1 MTRKCSR
8 KRTRFEASWTSQR
21 ATRGRATI
29 SNTAV
34 QDGFDVTLRRTSQ
47 PDFKAP
53 GAALKARFC
62 PAANSA
68 DASSPSRIDKV
79 VDLLVRPQGHI
90 VAALDI
96 VESFFGGGAK
106 PLDLGLVFPL
116 ALLQQAEALADHLA
130 CVTEATGGDA
140 SLDEAVK
147 IFGEIDVAGWHDT
160 PAAGVAIAEHDKGR
174 YGQGRG
180 PVRCS

>member
-1 MTRKCSR
+1 MALMSR
-8 KRTRFEASWTSQR
+8 C
-21 ATRGRATI
+21 
-29 SNTAV
+29 AV
-34 QDGFDVTLRRTSQ
+34 RVSRTSRRRERRSGTF
-47 PDFKAP
+47 PLGCEFGRSFFSK
-53 GAALKARFC
+53 
-62 PAANSA
+62 S
-68 DASSPSRIDKV
+68 IDKV
-79 VDLLVRPQGHI
+79 VDLLAGPQGHI

-96 VESFFGGGAK
+96 VEPFLGGGAQ

-174 YGQGRG
+174 YGQIGRAH
-180 PVRCS
+180 V